1 MAVGLLNEGINEVI
15 ATTHQNAAPMG
26 IIVRNGKLRMVLF
39 HGTHTSRQIT
49 SDGWVVANF
58 IFDPVM
64 YVTTAFDDLPA
75 EAFIEEKAGEMTVER
90 LYSCEAWGA
99 YKAKVERNTRQN
111 LLISLEPVREEI
123 GDLVLHPV
131 NRGFN
136 SIIDATVH
144 GTRYKITRDK
154 QLLDL
159 IEYHAGIVK
168 KCGGPRES
176 EALTLLF
183 DYLDYP

>member
-1 MAVGLLNEGINEVI
+1 MGLLNEGVNEVI

-26 IIVRNGKLRMVLF
+26 IIMRNEKIRMVLF
-39 HGTHTSRQIT
+39 HGSHTAERIVSG
-49 SDGWVVANF
+49 GWVVANF

-64 YVTTAFDDLPA
+64 YVTTAFEDLPA
-75 EAFIEEKAGEMTVER
+75 EAFVEEKAGEFTVER

-99 YKAKVERNTRQN
+99 YKAKVEQTTRQS
-111 LLISLEPVREEI
+111 LLLSLVPLREEM
-123 GDLVLHPV
+123 GHLLLHPV

-144 GTRYKITRDK
+144 GTRYKETRDK
-154 QLLDL
+154 GLRDL
-159 IEYHAGIVK
+159 IEYHVGIIK

-176 EALTLLF
+176 EALSLLF
-183 DYLDYP
+183 DYIDYP

>member
-1 MAVGLLNEGINEVI
+1 MGLLKEGINEVI

-26 IIVRNGKLRMVLF
+26 IIVRNEKLRMVLY
-39 HGTHTSRQIT
+39 HGSHTAEQIV
-49 SDGWVVANF
+49 SGGWVVANF
-58 IFDPVM
+58 LFDPVL

-75 EAFIEEKAGEMTVER
+75 EAFIEEKAGECTVER
-90 LYSCEAWGA
+90 LCSCEAWGA

-111 LLISLEPVREEI
+111 LLISLEPLREEI
-123 GDLVLHPV
+123 GNLGLHPV

-144 GTRYKITRDK
+144 GTRYKVTRDK
-154 QLLDL
+154 GLMDL
-159 IEYHAGIVK
+159 IEYHAGIIK
-168 KCGGPRES
+168 KCGGTREY
-176 EALTLLF
+176 EALSLLF

>member
-1 MAVGLLNEGINEVI
+1 MGLLNEGINEVI

-39 HGTHTSRQIT
+39 HGSHTAGQIV

-58 IFDPVM
+58 IFDPVV
-64 YVTTAFDDLPA
+64 YVTTAFDDLPP
-75 EAFIEEKAGEMTVER
+75 EAFVEEVAGNLIVER
-90 LYSCEAWGA
+90 LCSCEAWGA
-99 YKAKVERNTRQN
+99 YKTNVERTTRQN
-111 LLISLEPVREEI
+111 ILVSLVAIREEV
-123 GDLVLHPV
+123 GGLVLHPV

-144 GTRYKITRDK
+144 GTRYRLTRDK

-168 KCGGPRES
+168 KCGGPRET
-176 EALTLLF
+176 EALSLLF
-183 DYLDYP
+183 DYIDYP